1 MEKVEITWKSAF
13 KVATATV
20 IVSLV
25 LVVSIFLAFRLIS
38 DIAEEENN
46 HIDAYKKCMEK
57 YANHPMKEQAQ
68 SVCEEK
74 FLNL

>member
-38 DIAEEENN
+38 DIAEELRL
-46 HIDAYKKCMEK
+46 YL
-57 YANHPMKEQAQ
+57 
-68 SVCEEK
+68 S
-74 FLNL
+74 